1 MSFVDTLVNYG
12 TSNPEKLAIHLPD
25 RAVTF
30 GMVASGIRSVTS
42 ALLSSGIDRGQI
54 IGVRIENQIRHLIVV
69 CALYRLGIASVSLSG
84 QEDPTNAGFKIDATI
99 SDGMQL
105 PIRFGRPVTI
115 KAEWFT
121 LTVNPDNRIP
131 GFASDGQLA
140 RIIMSSGTT
149 GLPKAIGHTVKT
161 VEDRITIGH
170 QTLAIAQWDR
180 MLCLPLLTSSLGFG
194 SALQALSYG
203 HSVLMAESPTDA
215 LEMIALHSVDLLV
228 CNPQHLQAMV
238 EAHNDMPVQTPS
250 LKLIKYGG
258 DSIPYDLALLVQKK
272 FCKDILC
279 VYSSTET
286 GPIAM
291 GDNSLILDNR
301 GATGIIAPWVNVEIL
316 NTEDKPVTAGTEGRL
331 RVKSPWQGYDLK
343 IRPEATQDWV
353 YTGDIGSISP
363 NGVLSLVGRAT
374 DAIMIENTLVSPEA
388 IERALY
394 GFLGIDDVAALG
406 MPGADNKQEI
416 WLTIASQKGFD
427 EARIRS
433 FLAMKNPLWIIKR
446 ITIMPLIDRNKMGKI
461 VRNKVRNRLLNN

>member
-1 MSFVDTLVNYG
+1 
-12 TSNPEKLAIHLPD
+12 
-25 RAVTF
+25 
-30 GMVASGIRSVTS
+30 
-42 ALLSSGIDRGQI
+42 
-54 IGVRIENQIRHLIVV
+54 
-69 CALYRLGIASVSLSG
+69 
-84 QEDPTNAGFKIDATI
+84 
-99 SDGMQL
+99 
-105 PIRFGRPVTI
+105 
-115 KAEWFT
+115 
-121 LTVNPDNRIP
+121 
-131 GFASDGQLA
+131 
-140 RIIMSSGTT
+140 
-149 GLPKAIGHTVKT
+149 
-161 VEDRITIGH
+161 
-170 QTLAIAQWDR
+170 
-180 MLCLPLLTSSLGFG
+180 
-194 SALQALSYG
+194 
-203 HSVLMAESPTDA
+203 
-215 LEMIALHSVDLLV
+215 
-228 CNPQHLQAMV
+228 
-238 EAHNDMPVQTPS
+238 
-250 LKLIKYGG
+250 
-258 DSIPYDLALLVQKK
+258 
-272 FCKDILC
+272 
-279 VYSSTET
+279 
-286 GPIAM
+286 M